1 MSEDEE
7 ISLSGASGGRWTA
20 SAAPGQVL
28 TFGWKRGAPLQELVP
43 VDERQIY
50 SKLGE
55 RQDARRAKDFDLA
68 DDIMHELT
76 QLGVG
81 FLDDGEMTWFAVAP
95 PEAEPREKGHDALP
109 WGPDN
114 NLGKRKGDWS
124 CPNCGANVFASKME
138 CYRCS
143 TPRPGGGG
151 GVAGDADDDP
161 VSWPSASRADPS
173 SRSTRS
179 DPISRST
186 RFSRFVRRQGDTAD
200 VNSEAVTAVL
210 EEREEARGMRDFD
223 TADRLRHHLQA
234 AFGVVVD
241 DEEREWWVAKQPE
254 NRVARQP
261 QSTPRPLQNTGPRTR
276 PGASFSRMPGCRAQV
291 DEEQVKA
298 LLQEREEARR
308 R

>member
-28 TFGWKRGAPLQELVP
+28 TFGWKRGAPFQELVP

-95 PEAEPREKGHDALP
+95 PEAAPREQGPAAGT

-114 NLGKRKGDWS
+114 NLGKRKGDCS

-151 GVAGDADDDP
+151 GVAGDSGDDA
-161 VSWPSASRADPS
+161 VSWPSESRSLAAT

-179 DPISRST
+179 DPTSRST

-200 VNSEAVTAVL
+200 VDSEAVTAVL

-234 AFGVVVD
+234 SFGVVVD
-241 DEEREWWVAKQPE
+241 DEGREWWVAREPE
-254 NRVARQP
+254 NTA
-261 QSTPRPLQNTGPRTR
+261 RPLKPPQNTAPRTR

-291 DEEQVKA
+291 DEEQVTA